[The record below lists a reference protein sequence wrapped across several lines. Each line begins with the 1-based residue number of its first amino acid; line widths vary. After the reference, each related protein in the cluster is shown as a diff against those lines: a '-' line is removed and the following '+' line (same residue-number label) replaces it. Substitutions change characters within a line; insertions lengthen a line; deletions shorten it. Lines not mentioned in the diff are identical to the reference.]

1 MDKNRELFEKAP
13 IPQAV
18 AAMAIPTIVSM
29 IVTMVY
35 NIADTFFF
43 GQTGN
48 ALMVSAVSLTSPIF
62 TIFTAFGNLF
72 GIGGSTAISRF
83 MGSGER
89 ERTKNFSSFCFYSV
103 IVLGIIMGGGILL
116 GMNPVLKLMGVDE
129 TNYLFAKEY
138 LSVIEI
144 GCPFIL
150 FAGAF
155 GSIVRSEGA
164 AKAAMAGNMIGTV
177 LNIVLDPIMIQ
188 GIGLGATGAAV
199 ATVLGNIGAS
209 VYYLV
214 YIRVSNTQISIRP
227 KDFLFRKT
235 AGQVFSIGIP
245 TALNSLLST
254 LATILMNRVMVRYG
268 TDPVAAMGIAI
279 KVNTMVIFIA
289 MGLCNGVQPL
299 LAYNY
304 GSGNRKRL
312 MGVFRFTAVAAVVVG
327 TILTVSLY
335 AVREPLIRAFMNNE
349 TIVGYG
355 AKMFGILQMSC
366 PAVGLMFL
374 GTSALQAFGKGLP
387 SLLLSICRQGLVF
400 IPMLFLFNHLW
411 GLYGAV
417 FAQPM
422 ADFVTVILS
431 MTVCLSIMHRMNR
444 VEKQEDK

>member
-1 MDKNRELFEKAP
+1 MDKNRELFETAP
-13 IPQAV
+13 IPRAV
-18 AAMAIPTIVSM
+18 AAMAVPTIIAM

-35 NIADTFFF
+35 NIADTFFI

-89 ERTKNFSSFCFYSV
+89 ERTKHFSSFCFYSV

-129 TNYLFAKEY
+129 SNYIFAKEY
-138 LSVIEI
+138 LSVIAM

-188 GIGLGATGAAV
+188 GIGLGVTGAAV

-209 VYYLV
+209 VYYLL
-214 YIRVSNTQISIRP
+214 YFKISNTQISIRL
-227 KDFLFRKT
+227 KDFRFRRT
-235 AGQVFSIGIP
+235 AVQVFSIGVP

-254 LATILMNRVMVRYG
+254 LATILMNRIMVGYG

-312 MGVFRFTAVAAVVVG
+312 MGVFRFTAIASVIIG
-327 TILTVSLY
+327 TILTASLY
-335 AVREPLIRAFMNNE
+335 TVREPLIRAFMDNNA
-349 TIVGYG
+349 IVSYG
-355 AKMFGILQMSC
+355 AKCLVLC
-366 PAVGLMFL
+366 RCLVL
-374 GTSALQAFGKGLP
+374 
-387 SLLLSICRQGLVF
+387 SL
-400 IPMLFLFNHLW
+400 
-411 GLYGAV
+411 
-417 FAQPM
+417 
-422 ADFVTVILS
+422 D
-431 MTVCLSIMHRMNR
+431 
-444 VEKQEDK
+444 